1 MWFIDLKTAVISCP
15 VASVLYR
22 EGKEEVGA
30 NGRSPLQEKEKPYM
44 TVNISPIF
52 IQTIPTDMI

>member
-1 MWFIDLKTAVISCP
+1 MLSLISCP
-15 VASVLYR
+15 VVSVLYR
-22 EGKEEVGA
+22 EAKEEVGA

-52 IQTIPTDMI
+52 TQTIPTDMI